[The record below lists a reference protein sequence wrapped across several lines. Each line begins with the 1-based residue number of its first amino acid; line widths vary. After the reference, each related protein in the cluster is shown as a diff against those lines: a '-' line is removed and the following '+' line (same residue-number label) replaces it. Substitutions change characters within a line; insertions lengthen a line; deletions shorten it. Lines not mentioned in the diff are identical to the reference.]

1 MVPCEVETPAA
12 HGKLG
17 QIWPGRHEGKEEKR
31 AGGRRAEIRALLR
44 PRDPAAGPPTVWGLA
59 LTPPGGAG
67 HPPASR
73 GKRAGGEHPSVL
85 PPPSPGCGASPWPPN
100 DLGGTGKTHPC
111 PPPPRREPSPVS
123 VPALPSVC
131 PRVRGSGHAAGCPW
145 GWVGTRRVPLQPRS
159 VLTPRGFLGGIQRV
173 LGIACAP
180 WHSRSRC
187 GRWWHGR
194 IVVGMGGSHPVPQPL
209 RGALELHRAQK
220 GCRGSVP
227 PLGSPATFLPPV
239 VSIASILPL
248 IDGRCRAAGGGAG
261 RRGGGGEEWLFAEP

>member
-44 PRDPAAGPPTVWGLA
+44 PRDPAAGPPTAWGLA
-59 LTPPGGAG
+59 LTPLGGAG

-85 PPPSPGCGASPWPPN
+85 PPPSPGCGASPWPPS

-159 VLTPRGFLGGIQRV
+159 VLTPRGFFWGDSARFGHGV
-173 LGIACAP
+173 
-180 WHSRSRC
+180 RS
-187 GRWWHGR
+187 
-194 IVVGMGGSHPVPQPL
+194 VAQPQPL
-209 RGALELHRAQK
+209 RAVVARAHRGGDGGVPSCAPAPPQGFGAAPSAERLPGVCA
-220 GCRGSVP
+220 P
-227 PLGSPATFLPPV
+227 PRQPGHLPPTRGFHR
-239 VSIASILPL
+239 IDPAPDRWALPC
-248 IDGRCRAAGGGAG
+248 GRGRRWPAG
-261 RRGGGGEEWLFAEP
+261 RGG